1 MGSARFVPEVGDGPL
16 KREKARAREL
26 RQSAWWKRRIGRG
39 LCHYCGCQVGA
50 RALTMDHVVPLIRG
64 GRSVRANL
72 VPACKDCNS
81 KKQSLLPWEWDAE
94 MRLVARPAATDLN

>member
-1 MGSARFVPEVGDGPL
+1 MGSARFSPEVSDAPL
-16 KREKARAREL
+16 RREKARAREL
-26 RQSAWWKRRIGRG
+26 RQSAWWKRRIGPG
-39 LCHYCGCQVGA
+39 VCHYCGRQVGA

-81 KKQSLLPWEWDAE
+81 TKQSLLAWEWDAQRE
-94 MRLVARPAATDLN
+94 RVARTDSD

>member
-1 MGSARFVPEVGDGPL
+1 MGSARFTPEVSDAPL

-26 RQSAWWKRRIGRG
+26 RQSAWWKRRIGPG
-39 LCHYCGCQVGA
+39 VCHYCGHQVGA

-64 GRSVRANL
+64 GRSVRANV

-81 KKQSLLPWEWDAE
+81 KKQSRLPWEWDAQ
-94 MRLVARPAATDLN
+94 MDQAHGP